1 MSESVALLDGVGQA
15 VSSSR
20 LRSRV
25 MRHAGMNNASPE
37 RWHCT
42 MRVFLLLLLALPGCQ
57 YEVLRS
63 PSTPLQEPN
72 HAVAT
77 VVPEPVAPTASSSAP
92 AASQPEAPWRDG
104 LPAVSDDGTTIA
116 VANDVSLGARG
127 DSRVQLDLIDVARD
141 ETVRR
146 IVVFDPDFPMA
157 RSGEPKARRVLG
169 ETSWVKLS
177 SGDGLSLEYRE
188 PVLVVRDVT
197 TGRELLRKAEPRWSE
212 KAGPRCPGCADC
224 PAPLAN
230 VTQVWSD
237 HARGLLL
244 VAVGFLGGSDL
255 CWEPSDEYHVVR
267 LPPGT

>member
-1 MSESVALLDGVGQA
+1 MPEPAA
-15 VSSSR
+15 PITSSS
-20 LRSRV
+20 
-25 MRHAGMNNASPE
+25 SP
-37 RWHCT
+37 
-42 MRVFLLLLLALPGCQ
+42 A
-57 YEVLRS
+57 
-63 PSTPLQEPN
+63 
-72 HAVAT
+72 A
-77 VVPEPVAPTASSSAP
+77 APAAP
-92 AASQPEAPWRDG
+92 AASTPEATWRDN

-146 IVVFDPDFPMA
+146 IVVFDPDYPMA

-169 ETSWVKLS
+169 ERSWVKLA

-188 PVLVVRDVT
+188 PVLVVREVT
-197 TGRELLRKAEPRWSE
+197 TGLELLRKAEPRWSQ

-224 PAPLAN
+224 PAQLAN

-244 VAVGFLGGSDL
+244 VAVSFLGGSDL
-255 CWEPSDEYHVVR
+255 CWEPPDEDHVVR
-267 LPPGT
+267 LSPGS